1 MKSVNLH
8 FSIFIKTICL
18 DECTGISYIDSTP
31 IRVCKNKRIKPNK
44 VFARIDQLEKF
55 TMGYFLDLNC
65 LVINQ
70 KEDLLNF
77 AINSGNVGDG
87 ESLKKTNDSLKNK
100 KQII

>member
-55 TMGYFLDLNC
+55 T
-65 LVINQ
+65 VWS
-70 KEDLLNF
+70 K
-77 AINSGNVGDG
+77 S
-87 ESLKKTNDSLKNK
+87 
-100 KQII
+100 